1 MAAET
6 DKPQSTNGD
15 APAGAETVET
25 AEGGL
30 KLLPYQIILRPLVTE
45 KGMHLAERH
54 NAYTFA
60 VNAAAD
66 KTDIKHAVE
75 ELWGVKVEKVRTQ
88 NRKGKARRRR
98 VVRGYTKDWKKAI
111 VELHGE
117 DRISFF

>member
-1 MAAET
+1 MAAKT
-6 DKPQSTNGD
+6 DKPADQPQTTNGD
-15 APAGAETVET
+15 PAVATPQ
-25 AEGGL
+25 GGL
-30 KLLPYQIILRPLVTE
+30 RLESYQIILRPLVTE

-60 VNAAAD
+60 VNTAAT
-66 KTDIKHAVE
+66 KTDIRRAVE
-75 ELWGVKVEKVRTQ
+75 ELWGVKVEKIRTQ